1 MLRRELLCILMFG
14 VTFLNPY
21 AAHANASADVGRTV
35 WSVSGRTIL
44 LDGKPFFAK
53 GVNYSPTPVGGSYNW
68 DPFGDWF
75 TRSWRGIYQRDLPL
89 IRAMGA
95 NAMRIHSLF
104 AFPPTD
110 ANYENVDALDFD
122 SPEVAD
128 HLDFLDKAWDGGQDP
143 LYVLIT
149 IPVDKLRGFYQGDD
163 RLRAEDSERVYRFYK
178 KLARWAA
185 RKYGSHPAVMG
196 FSIGNE
202 CNDALDLPGAPV
214 FWERIDELARIVK
227 AEAPDK
233 LVTSVWFPQP
243 KEHFLKYPRLLLDK
257 RFDVI
262 GMNLYDGPLKNS
274 EFWELYNSW
283 AQERGLNKPV
293 IVTEFGTPAC
303 RHGVNGRIEET
314 AQSALLQVQ
323 WALALWKQIA
333 DRSVLSDPGRGITS
347 GGFVFAWSDEWWKTR
362 DQHGH
367 AAIQDPGKIQQDFL
381 AGGWLDDECFGI
393 NSIAPH
399 PDRPPLHPWE
409 PDKSPVPYPPD
420 LLTPR
425 PIYYALKAL
434 WK

>member
-1 MLRRELLCILMFG
+1 LVLG
-14 VTFLNPY
+14 VALFDLSP
-21 AAHANASADVGRTV
+21 AQADGRTSVDRTV
-35 WSVSGRTIL
+35 WTVSGRTIL

-75 TRSWRGIYQRDLPL
+75 TRAWHQVYERDLPL

-95 NAMRIHSLF
+95 NSIRIHSLF
-104 AFPPTD
+104 ALPPTN
-110 ANYENVDALDFD
+110 ANYENVDTLDFH
-122 SPEVAD
+122 SPQAAD
-128 HLDFLDKAWDGGQDP
+128 HVDFLNKAWNNGQDP

-149 IPVDKLRGFYQGDD
+149 IPVDKLRGFYQGDEQFK
-163 RLRAEDSERVYRFYK
+163 AEDSLRVYRFYE

-196 FSIGNE
+196 FSVGNE
-202 CNDALDLPGAPV
+202 CNDVLDLPGSPV
-214 FWERIDELARIVK
+214 FWERIDKLARIVK

-243 KEHFLKYPRLLLDK
+243 KEHFLKYPQLLLDEH
-257 RFDVI
+257 FDVI
-262 GMNLYDGPLKNS
+262 GINLYDGPLKNS
-274 EFWELYNSW
+274 QFWDLYNSW
-283 AQERGLNKPV
+283 ATERGLNKPV
-293 IVTEFGTPAC
+293 LVTEFGTPAC
-303 RHGVNGRIEET
+303 RHGADGRIEET
-314 AQSALLQVQ
+314 AQSLALQDQ
-323 WALALWKQIA
+323 WVLALWKQIV
-333 DRSVLSDPGRGITS
+333 DHSVLSDPVRGITS

-367 AAIQDPGKIQQDFL
+367 AAIQDPGKIRQDFL

-399 PDRPPLHPWE
+399 PGRPPLHPWE
-409 PDKSPVPYPPD
+409 PQKSLEPYPPD

-425 PIYYALKAL
+425 PIYHALKAL